1 MKCVNRFYFAA
12 VIAGVICMGLMFGT
26 DASAV
31 EKNACSEDVSKFCAD
46 VKPGQGAIV
55 DCLGKH
61 ESELSAP
68 CKDIQLKRQE
78 RRAERK
84 EIMRKRVDTHQAC
97 KEDVAK
103 FCKDVQPGRG
113 AIPKCLKEHESEL
126 SAQCSEKMKAMKK
139 TD

>member
-1 MKCVNRFYFAA
+1 MKHFDRLYLAALIAA
-12 VIAGVICMGLMFGT
+12 VFCMGLMFGT

-31 EKNACSEDVSKFCAD
+31 EKNACSEDVAKFCAD

-61 ESELSAP
+61 ESELSVP
-68 CKDIQLKRQE
+68 CKDIQSKRQE
-78 RRAERK
+78 KRAERK
-84 EIMRKRVDTHQAC
+84 EIMRKRVETHQAC

-126 SAQCSEKMKAMKK
+126 SAQCSQKMKASKK

>member
-1 MKCVNRFYFAA
+1 MKRVNRFYFAA
-12 VIAGVICMGLMFGT
+12 VIAGVICMGLMFG
-26 DASAV
+26 ANAFAV
-31 EKNACSEDVSKFCAD
+31 DKNACSEDVSKFCAD

-68 CKDIQLKRQE
+68 CKDLESKRKE
-78 RRAERK
+78 RRADRK
-84 EIMRKRVDTHQAC
+84 EVVRSRIETHQAC
-97 KEDVAK
+97 KDDVAK

-126 SAQCSEKMKAMKK
+126 SAQCSQKMKAIKK